1 MAKNSQRR
9 AAKKTAAKKAVKANQ
24 LKLQKRAQTEN
35 ATAMLDK
42 GLGLV
47 YSVSV
52 SVQFDAKS
60 GLRNITKAKQAQQ
73 AQQISNGPLQMGGDI
88 EELLRCL

>member
-1 MAKNSQRR
+1 MAKNSHRR
-9 AAKKTAAKKAVKANQ
+9 AAKKTAAKKAIKANQ

-52 SVQFDAKS
+52 SVQFDTKS
-60 GLRNITKAKQAQQ
+60 AVSETSQRQSRHHRHHRYQTVPFKWAVISRN
-73 AQQISNGPLQMGGDI
+73 
-88 EELLRCL
+88 C